1 VIEDDPETMKT
12 SIATA
17 NVDEAGGPRKR
28 GLPVWLISN
37 EFGLFLLLVLFCV
50 LFGVLTPG
58 FTSPFNLFAVT
69 RTGTVNV
76 LIGLAMMT
84 VIVTGGLDLSVGAI
98 GVAASMMAGW
108 LMQDLALSVPV
119 AVLGGVVTGGV
130 LGLVNGQLIV
140 RSGMHSFVVTLATT
154 SIFFGIMIILTHAQP
169 FNLLPDSFGAV
180 GLLRL
185 GRWLSPMLLVSFALA
200 AVLAYLY
207 RLTDIGRQMLAAGAN
222 PRAARL
228 SGIAVGRVVTLCHI
242 LAGLLAAIAAI
253 ALSMR
258 NGAAIPSMAGNLGQD
273 WLLPAFLAPVLGG
286 VPLSGGR
293 ASVLGTVLGGLLV
306 TVLNSGLLLLH
317 IGAFWVQFSL
327 GVILLIAVLIDKA
340 RLRVVSG
347 MKG

>member
-1 VIEDDPETMKT
+1 MKT
-12 SIATA
+12 SMATA
-17 NVDEAGGPRKR
+17 NTDETRGPRSR
-28 GLPVWLISN
+28 GLPVWLVSN
-37 EFGLFLLLVLFCV
+37 EFGLLLLLALFCL

-108 LMQDLALSVPV
+108 LMQALGLSVPV
-119 AVLGGVVTGGV
+119 AVFGGIMIGAVM
-130 LGLVNGQLIV
+130 GLINGQLIV

-154 SIFFGIMIILTHAQP
+154 SIFFGIMIILTHARP
-169 FNLLPDSFGAV
+169 FNRLPDSFGAF

-185 GRWLSPMLLVSFALA
+185 GRWLSPMLFVSFGCA

-228 SGIAVGRVVTLCHI
+228 SGIPVDRIVTLCHI
-242 LAGLLAAIAAI
+242 LAGGLAAVAGVL
-253 ALSMR
+253 LSMR
-258 NGAAIPSMAGNLGQD
+258 DGAAIPSMAGNLGQD

-293 ASVLGTVLGGLLV
+293 VSVLGTVLGGLLV

-327 GVILLIAVLIDKA
+327 GIILLVAVLIDKA

>member
-1 VIEDDPETMKT
+1 MKT
-12 SIATA
+12 SMTTA
-17 NVDEAGGPRKR
+17 KADETREPRRR
-28 GLPVWLISN
+28 GLPVWLVSN
-37 EFGLFLLLVLFCV
+37 EFGLLLLLILFCV

-98 GVAASMMAGW
+98 GVAASMMTGW
-108 LMQDLALSVPV
+108 MMQALGLSVPV
-119 AVLGGVVTGGV
+119 AVFGGIMIGAV
-130 LGLVNGQLIV
+130 LGLINGQLIV

-169 FNLLPDSFGAV
+169 FNLLPDNFGAF

-207 RLTDIGRQMLAAGAN
+207 RVTDIGRQTLAAGAN

-228 SGIAVGRVVTLCHI
+228 SGIAVGRIVTFCHI
-242 LAGLLAAIAAI
+242 MAGVLAAVAGIL
-253 ALSMR
+253 LSMR
-258 NGAAIPSMAGNLGQD
+258 DGAAIPSMAGNLGQD

-293 ASVLGTVLGGLLV
+293 VSVLGTVLGGLLV

-327 GVILLIAVLIDKA
+327 GIILLIAVLIDKA

-347 MKG
+347 MQG